1 MESSRINN
9 LSKCLTAVRAVHFG
23 SSRAREDV
31 LFEEMLR
38 VAVLIFALNLVA
50 GDRGLVVVP
59 LDKQYVPIYRGES
72 VVAYKTA
79 YFGDISVGT
88 PSVSQQFSVVF
99 DTGSGHLFLPSINCK
114 TESCLA
120 HRRYNESASPSSIR
134 LDHEGQAWDGPG
146 DRDEVAISFGT
157 GGRKVRLVWL
167 TNCPVYSSKEWMDWE
182 RYFQD

>member
-1 MESSRINN
+1 M
-9 LSKCLTAVRAVHFG
+9 LGAVRAVHF
-23 SSRAREDV
+23 SSCRARKDV
-31 LFEEMLR
+31 LLAEMLR
-38 VAVLIFALNLVA
+38 VAVLIFALDLVA
-50 GDRGLVVVP
+50 AVDRGLVVVP

-79 YFGDISVGT
+79 YFGDIFVGT

-134 LDHEGQAWDGPG
+134 LDHEGQAWVLGQG

-157 GGRKVRLVWL
+157 GGGEFVGFGCQLPCL
-167 TNCPVYSSKEWMDWE
+167 PVKGMD
-182 RYFQD
+182 